1 MEESTERRTPA
12 ERMPDTRSAILDAVI
27 ESLVEVGYAATSTT
41 EVARRAGS
49 TRGAQLHH
57 FGTKE
62 QMMVAAVEH
71 LEAMIRTIDAEADL
85 GRVEPGRERVLA
97 ALPVVSQLLD
107 SPLGHAYVELWVASR
122 TNPELTA
129 ALQRTD
135 ERARD
140 VTRSFFGQEYRRP
153 TGSEVD
159 ALIDLT
165 MFAVRGMAI
174 DTHLATEEERAE
186 RVALVL
192 RLAPYFERAMETEAM
207 ERAAVERAA
216 MERAAMERA
225 AMERAAMETEQ

>member
-1 MEESTERRTPA
+1 MGPAERGTPA
-12 ERMPDTRSAILDAVI
+12 ERMAATRAAILDAVI

-41 EVARRAGS
+41 EIARRAGS

-71 LEAMIRTIDAEADL
+71 LEVMIRAIDTETEADL
-85 GRVEPGRERVLA
+85 GRVAAGRERVLA
-97 ALPVVSQLLD
+97 ALPVVARLID

-135 ERARD
+135 ERARE
-140 VTRSFFGQEYRRP
+140 VTRSFFGQEYRHP

-165 MFAVRGMAI
+165 MYAVRGMAV
-174 DTHLATEEERAE
+174 DTHLASDEERAA
-186 RVALVL
+186 RVALIL
-192 RLAPYFERAMETEAM
+192 RLAPYFERAME
-207 ERAAVERAA
+207 R
-216 MERAAMERA
+216 
-225 AMERAAMETEQ
+225 EQWDDTHEC